1 MALLLSTASR
11 ENLIKQVCYL
21 LLLGVLG
28 CCSVAATESP
38 QLEAVPT
45 ITLSPGCPASFMLSD
60 DNQCLLRNLYQLYDS
75 LGDHGIGGL
84 KTALPAH
91 RDGFSPQQIDLGR
104 LLFFDPVL
112 SADQS
117 VSCASCHSPSQG
129 FSDGMGRSVGIHGQ
143 QGTRSAPSLWNSAFI
158 KDFFWDAR
166 AQSLEQQAL
175 SPLFSPQEMGNN
187 PTQLISSLEAVE
199 AYPELFRQAF
209 PRSGDLSLDQIATA
223 LAAFQSSLIS
233 LNSRYDQYAHGY
245 AEALNP
251 KEVEGLNIFRSFVAR
266 CSQCHMPPLFT
277 NQQIAV
283 IGTPEPE
290 GMARDIGAEK
300 TFNSAKLKGGF
311 KVPSLRNIAE
321 TAPYMHSGRFETL
334 REVAEFYSGG
344 RGHAV
349 PEGEELLLHW
359 HISEP
364 NLTGDELDRL
374 VDFMGTLSDSSLL
387 PIIPQSVPS
396 GLTTISDEAVEQRA
410 ISEIPISELPISEL
424 PIIKKASSKKTISE
438 KNISESDHEK
448 S

>member
-1 MALLLSTASR
+1 MALLLSTVSR
-11 ENLIKQVCYL
+11 TNLIKQVYPL
-21 LLLGVLG
+21 LLLGALVF
-28 CCSVAATESP
+28 CSAAASEEP
-38 QLEAVPT
+38 AF
-45 ITLSPGCPASFMLSD
+45 ITLSPDCPASFLRNEN
-60 DNQCLLRNLYQLYDS
+60 NQCLLRNLYQFYDS

-104 LLFFDPVL
+104 LLFFDPLL

-117 VSCASCHSPSQG
+117 VSCASCHNPSQG
-129 FSDGMGRSVGIHGQ
+129 FSDGLGRSVGIHGK
-143 QGTRSAPSLWNSAFI
+143 QGSRSAPSLWNSAFI

-175 SPLFSPQEMGNN
+175 SPLFSPQEMGNS
-187 PTQLISSLEAVE
+187 PSQLLSNLQAVE
-199 AYPELFRQAF
+199 AYPKLFKQAF
-209 PRSGDLSLDQIATA
+209 PDTENLDLDQIATA

-251 KEVEGLNIFRSFVAR
+251 QEIEGLNIFRSFVAR

-300 TFNSAKLKGGF
+300 TFDSVKLRGGF

-349 PEGEELLLHW
+349 PKGEDLLLHW

-364 NLTGDELDRL
+364 NLTDDELDRL
-374 VDFMGTLSDSSLL
+374 VDFMRTLSDSSLQ

-396 GLTTISDEAVEQRA
+396 GL
-410 ISEIPISELPISEL
+410 
-424 PIIKKASSKKTISE
+424 KTISE
-438 KNISESDHEK
+438 KNHEK

>member
-1 MALLLSTASR
+1 MAHLLSTVSP
-11 ENLIKQVCYL
+11 ENLLKQIYRL
-21 LLLGVLG
+21 LLLAALG
-28 CCSVAATESP
+28 FCSVAVAEDPATIS
-38 QLEAVPT
+38 
-45 ITLSPGCPASFMLSD
+45 LSQQCPASFMLSD

-75 LGDHGIGGL
+75 LGDQGIGGL

-117 VSCASCHSPSQG
+117 VSCATCHNPAQG
-129 FSDGMGRSVGIHGQ
+129 FSDGRGRSIGIHGQ
-143 QGTRSAPSLWNSAFI
+143 LGSRSAPSLWNSAFI

-187 PTQLISSLEAVE
+187 PGQLLSSLQAVE
-199 AYPELFRQAF
+199 AYPKLFKQAF
-209 PRSGDLSLDQIATA
+209 PDTGDLSLGQIATA

-251 KEVEGLNIFRSFVAR
+251 QEMEGLNIFRSFVAR

-290 GMARDIGAEK
+290 GMPRDIGAEK

-374 VDFMGTLSDSSLL
+374 VDFMGSLSDSSLL
-387 PIIPQSVPS
+387 PIIPQLVPS
-396 GLTTISDEAVEQRA
+396 GLTTISGQSLE
-410 ISEIPISELPISEL
+410 
-424 PIIKKASSKKTISE
+424 
-438 KNISESDHEK
+438 
-448 S
+448 

>member
-1 MALLLSTASR
+1 MALLLSTISR
-11 ENLIKQVCYL
+11 ANLIKQVFRL
-21 LLLGVLG
+21 LLVSALAYCTTAVSEG
-28 CCSVAATESP
+28 P
-38 QLEAVPT
+38 QLNTTAA
-45 ITLSPGCPASFMLSD
+45 IALSPRCPPSFMLSD
-60 DNQCLLRNLYQLYDS
+60 NNQCLLRNLYQLYNS

-104 LLFFDPVL
+104 LLFFDPLL

-117 VSCASCHSPSQG
+117 VSCASCHNPSQG
-129 FSDGMGRSVGIHGQ
+129 FSDGLGRSVGIHGQ
-143 QGTRSAPSLWNSAFI
+143 QGSRSAPSLWNSAFI

-166 AQSLEQQAL
+166 VQSLEEQAL

-187 PTQLISSLEAVE
+187 PSQLLSSLEAVQ
-199 AYPELFRQAF
+199 AYPKLFKQAF
-209 PRSGDLSLDQIATA
+209 PESAELSLDQIATA

-245 AEALNP
+245 AEALNQQ
-251 KEVEGLNIFRSFVAR
+251 EIEGLNIFRSFVGR

-283 IGTPEPE
+283 IGSPEPE
-290 GMARDIGAEK
+290 GMPRDIGAEK
-300 TFNSAKLKGGF
+300 TFGSAKLKGGF

-364 NLTGDELDRL
+364 DLSSHELDRL
-374 VDFMGTLSDSSLL
+374 VDFMRTLSDSSLL
-387 PIIPQSVPS
+387 PSIPQSVPS
-396 GLTTISDEAVEQRA
+396 GLKAFGEKAFDEKIISD
-410 ISEIPISELPISEL
+410 
-424 PIIKKASSKKTISE
+424 
-438 KNISESDHEK
+438 KNISENNHEQ

>member
-1 MALLLSTASR
+1 MALLLSTISR
-11 ENLIKQVCYL
+11 ANLIKQVYLPL
-21 LLLGVLG
+21 LLSTLLF
-28 CCSVAATESP
+28 CSAAVADTIESP
-38 QLEAVPT
+38 PLETTAT
-45 ITLSPGCPASFMLSD
+45 ITLSERCPPSFMLD
-60 DNQCLLRNLYQLYDS
+60 DNNQCSLRNLYQLYNS
-75 LGDHGIGGL
+75 LGNHGIGGL

-117 VSCASCHSPSQG
+117 VSCASCPNPSQG
-129 FSDGMGRSVGIHGQ
+129 FSDGLGRSVGIHGQ
-143 QGTRSAPSLWNSAFI
+143 QGSRSAPSLWNSTFI

-166 AQSLEQQAL
+166 AQSLEEQAL
-175 SPLFSPQEMGNN
+175 SPLFSPQEMGSN
-187 PTQLISSLEAVE
+187 PTQLLSSLESVE
-199 AYPELFRQAF
+199 AYPRLFKQAF
-209 PRSGDLSLDQIATA
+209 PNSKNLNLDQIATA

-245 AEALNP
+245 ADALN
-251 KEVEGLNIFRSFVAR
+251 KQEVEGLNIFRSFVAR

-290 GMARDIGAEK
+290 CMARDIGAEK
-300 TFNSAKLKGGF
+300 TFGSAKLKGGF

-349 PEGEELLLHW
+349 PEGEDLLLHW

-396 GLTTISDEAVEQRA
+396 GLTTISDESV
-410 ISEIPISELPISEL
+410 
-424 PIIKKASSKKTISE
+424 SKKTISK

>member
-1 MALLLSTASR
+1 M
-11 ENLIKQVCYL
+11 
-21 LLLGVLG
+21 
-28 CCSVAATESP
+28 
-38 QLEAVPT
+38 
-45 ITLSPGCPASFMLSD
+45 
-60 DNQCLLRNLYQLYDS
+60 
-75 LGDHGIGGL
+75 
-84 KTALPAH
+84 
-91 RDGFSPQQIDLGR
+91 
-104 LLFFDPVL
+104 
-112 SADQS
+112 
-117 VSCASCHSPSQG
+117 
-129 FSDGMGRSVGIHGQ
+129 
-143 QGTRSAPSLWNSAFI
+143 
-158 KDFFWDAR
+158 
-166 AQSLEQQAL
+166 
-175 SPLFSPQEMGNN
+175 
-187 PTQLISSLEAVE
+187 
-199 AYPELFRQAF
+199 
-209 PRSGDLSLDQIATA
+209 
-223 LAAFQSSLIS
+223 IS

-300 TFNSAKLKGGF
+300 TFDSAKLKGGF

-349 PEGEELLLHW
+349 PKGEELLLHW

>member
-1 MALLLSTASR
+1 MALLLSTVSR
-11 ENLIKQVCYL
+11 TNLIKQVYPL
-21 LLLGVLG
+21 LLLGALVF
-28 CCSVAATESP
+28 CSAAASEEP
-38 QLEAVPT
+38 AL
-45 ITLSPGCPASFMLSD
+45 ITLSPDCPASFLRNEN
-60 DNQCLLRNLYQLYDS
+60 NQCLLRNLYQLYDS

-104 LLFFDPVL
+104 LLFFDPLL

-117 VSCASCHSPSQG
+117 VSCASCHNPSQG
-129 FSDGMGRSVGIHGQ
+129 FSDGLGRSLGIHGQ
-143 QGTRSAPSLWNSAFI
+143 LGTRSAPSLWNSAFI
-158 KDFFWDAR
+158 KEFFWDAR
-166 AQSLEQQAL
+166 AQSLEEQAL
-175 SPLFSPQEMGNN
+175 SPLFSPQEMGNS
-187 PTQLISSLEAVE
+187 PSQLLSNLQAVE
-199 AYPELFRQAF
+199 AYPKLFKQAF
-209 PRSGDLSLDQIATA
+209 PDTEDLDLDQIATA

-251 KEVEGLNIFRSFVAR
+251 QEIEGLNIFRSFVAR

-290 GMARDIGAEK
+290 GMPRDIGAEK
-300 TFNSAKLKGGF
+300 TFDSPLLKGGF

-334 REVAEFYSGG
+334 REVAQFYSDG

-349 PEGEELLLHW
+349 PEGEDLLLHW

-364 NLTGDELDRL
+364 DLSSHELDRL
-374 VDFMGTLSDSSLL
+374 VDFMRTLSDSSLL
-387 PIIPQSVPS
+387 PSIPQSVPS
-396 GLTTISDEAVEQRA
+396 GL
-410 ISEIPISELPISEL
+410 
-424 PIIKKASSKKTISE
+424 KTMSE
-438 KNISESDHEK
+438 KNHEK

>member
-1 MALLLSTASR
+1 MALLLSTVSR
-11 ENLIKQVCYL
+11 TNLIKQVYPL
-21 LLLGVLG
+21 LLLGALVF
-28 CCSVAATESP
+28 CSAAAAEEP
-38 QLEAVPT
+38 AL
-45 ITLSPGCPASFMLSD
+45 ITLSPDCPASFLRNEN
-60 DNQCLLRNLYQLYDS
+60 NQCLLRNLYQLYDS

-91 RDGFSPQQIDLGR
+91 RNGFSPQQIDLGR
-104 LLFFDPVL
+104 LLFFDPLL

-117 VSCASCHSPSQG
+117 VSCASCHNPSQG
-129 FSDGMGRSVGIHGQ
+129 FSDGLGRSVGIHGQ
-143 QGTRSAPSLWNSAFI
+143 LGTRSAPSLWNSAFI

-175 SPLFSPQEMGNN
+175 SPLFSPQEMGNS
-187 PTQLISSLEAVE
+187 PSQLLSNLRAVE
-199 AYPELFRQAF
+199 AYPKLFKQAF
-209 PRSGDLSLDQIATA
+209 PDTENLNLDQIATA

-251 KEVEGLNIFRSFVAR
+251 QEIEGLNIFRSFVAR

-290 GMARDIGAEK
+290 GMPRDIGAEK
-300 TFNSAKLKGGF
+300 TFDSPLLKGGF

-334 REVAEFYSGG
+334 REVAQFYSDG

-349 PEGEELLLHW
+349 PEGEDLLLHW

-364 NLTGDELDRL
+364 DLSSHELDRL
-374 VDFMGTLSDSSLL
+374 VDFMRTLSDSSLL
-387 PIIPQSVPS
+387 PSIPQSVPS
-396 GLTTISDEAVEQRA
+396 GL
-410 ISEIPISELPISEL
+410 
-424 PIIKKASSKKTISE
+424 KTMSE
-438 KNISESDHEK
+438 KNHEK

>member
-1 MALLLSTASR
+1 MALLLSTISR
-11 ENLIKQVCYL
+11 ANLIKQVYRL
-21 LLLGVLG
+21 LLLCALVF
-28 CCSVAATESP
+28 CSAAASEPVENPET
-38 QLEAVPT
+38 L
-45 ITLSPGCPASFMLSD
+45 TLSQRCPASFMLSD

-84 KTALPAH
+84 KTALPTH

-104 LLFFDPVL
+104 LLFFDPLL

-117 VSCASCHSPSQG
+117 ISCASCHNPSQG
-129 FSDGMGRSVGIHGQ
+129 FSDGLGRSVGIHGQ
-143 QGTRSAPSLWNSAFI
+143 QGARSAPSLWNSAFI
-158 KDFFWDAR
+158 KNFFWDAR
-166 AQSLEQQAL
+166 AHSLEEQAL

-187 PTQLISSLEAVE
+187 PSQLISSLQAID
-199 AYPELFRQAF
+199 AYPKLFKQAF
-209 PRSGDLSLDQIATA
+209 PNTEALSLEQIATA

-245 AEALNP
+245 AEALNQQ
-251 KEVEGLNIFRSFVAR
+251 EIEGLNIFRSFVAR

-290 GMARDIGAEK
+290 GMPRDIGAEK
-300 TFNSAKLKGGF
+300 TFDSVKLKGGF

-321 TAPYMHSGRFETL
+321 TAPYMHSGRFQTL

-364 NLTGDELDRL
+364 NLNADELDRL
-374 VDFMGTLSDSSLL
+374 VDFMRTLSDTSLL
-387 PIIPQSVPS
+387 PNIPQSVPS
-396 GLTTISDEAVEQRA
+396 GL
-410 ISEIPISELPISEL
+410 
-424 PIIKKASSKKTISE
+424 KTLSE
-438 KNISESDHEK
+438 KNHEK
-448 S
+448 T

>member
-1 MALLLSTASR
+1 MALLLSTVSR
-11 ENLIKQVCYL
+11 TNLIKQVYPL
-21 LLLGVLG
+21 LLLGALVFWG
-28 CCSVAATESP
+28 AAASEEP
-38 QLEAVPT
+38 AP
-45 ITLSPGCPASFMLSD
+45 ITLSPDCPASFLRSEN
-60 DNQCLLRNLYQLYDS
+60 NQCLLRNLYQLYDS

-104 LLFFDPVL
+104 LLFFDPLL

-117 VSCASCHSPSQG
+117 VSCASCHNPSQG
-129 FSDGMGRSVGIHGQ
+129 FSDGLGRSLGIHGQ
-143 QGTRSAPSLWNSAFI
+143 LGTRSAPSLWNSAFI
-158 KDFFWDAR
+158 KEFFWDAR
-166 AQSLEQQAL
+166 AQSLEEQAL
-175 SPLFSPQEMGNN
+175 SPLFSPQEMGNS
-187 PTQLISSLEAVE
+187 PSQLLSNLQAVE
-199 AYPELFRQAF
+199 AYPKLFKQAF
-209 PRSGDLSLDQIATA
+209 PDTENLNLDQIATA

-251 KEVEGLNIFRSFVAR
+251 QEIEGLNIFRSFVAR

-290 GMARDIGAEK
+290 GMPRDIGAEK
-300 TFNSAKLKGGF
+300 TFDSPLLKGGF

-334 REVAEFYSGG
+334 REVAQFYSDG

-349 PEGEELLLHW
+349 PEGEDLLLHW

-364 NLTGDELDRL
+364 DLSSHELDRL
-374 VDFMGTLSDSSLL
+374 VDFMRTLSDSSLL
-387 PIIPQSVPS
+387 PSIPQSVPS
-396 GLTTISDEAVEQRA
+396 GL
-410 ISEIPISELPISEL
+410 
-424 PIIKKASSKKTISE
+424 KTMSE
-438 KNISESDHEK
+438 KNHEK